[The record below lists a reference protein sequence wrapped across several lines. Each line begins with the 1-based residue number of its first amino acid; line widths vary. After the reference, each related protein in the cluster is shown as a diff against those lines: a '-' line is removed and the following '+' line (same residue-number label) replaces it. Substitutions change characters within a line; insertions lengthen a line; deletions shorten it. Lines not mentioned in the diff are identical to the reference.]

1 MTFKPARLLLALI
14 AVISAPAFAQNLAV
28 VNGKAIPT
36 SRVDAIVKQVVAQG
50 QGQDSPQLREAIKRD
65 LIAREVLMQEAIKQG
80 YDKKP
85 DVKQALDSARQAIV
99 VNQLARDYIAKNPVT
114 DAEIK
119 AEYDR
124 FAKTQSGEKE
134 YHLRH
139 ILLATEDE
147 AKAVIAK
154 LKGGAKFEELAKQSK
169 DTGSAANGGD
179 LDWAAPSAF
188 PPEFAAGFTKLNK
201 GQVTDVPV
209 KTGAGFH
216 VIKVDDVRAVKV
228 PAMDEIKSQIAE
240 SLTQTKLAAYQEEMV
255 KKAKVQSHSCK
266 MRCHR
271 RRRWRRLSSPAG
283 DFSSFYRI

>member
-14 AVISAPAFAQNLAV
+14 AAFATLAAPAFAQNLAV

-36 SRVDAIVKQVVAQG
+36 SRVDAVVKQVVAAG
-50 QGQDSPQLREAIKRD
+50 QGQDSPQLREQIKKS
-65 LIAREVLMQEAIKQG
+65 LIEREVLMQEAIRQG

-85 DVKQALDSARQAIV
+85 DVRQALDSARQAIV

-124 FAKTQSGEKE
+124 FAKTQAGEKE

-139 ILLATEDE
+139 ILLENEAD

-169 DTGSAANGGD
+169 DTGTANSGGD
-179 LDWAAPSAF
+179 LDWASPSAF
-188 PPEFAAGFTKLNK
+188 PPEFAAGFTKLQK
-201 GQVTDVPV
+201 GGVTDTPV
-209 KTGAGFH
+209 KTQAGFH
-216 VIKVDDVRAVKV
+216 VIKVDDTRAVKV
-228 PAMDEIKSQIAE
+228 PPMAEIKTQIAE
-240 SLTQTKLAAYQEEMV
+240 SLTQSKLAAYQEEMV
-255 KKAKVQSHSCK
+255 KKAKVQ
-266 MRCHR
+266 
-271 RRRWRRLSSPAG
+271 
-283 DFSSFYRI
+283 